1 MCDIGPTVHHGVRLA
16 PNLKEILS
24 SRGFTLREDLPRP
37 IIMQGDKVIAAIE
50 DVAAFTRL
58 LTGGKND

>member
-1 MCDIGPTVHHGVRLA
+1 MCDIGPTVRYGIRYL
-16 PNLKEILS
+16 PNLAEILAA
-24 SRGFTLREDLPRP
+24 RGYTLKEYIPYP
-37 IIMQGDKVIAAIE
+37 IIMRGDKVIAAIE